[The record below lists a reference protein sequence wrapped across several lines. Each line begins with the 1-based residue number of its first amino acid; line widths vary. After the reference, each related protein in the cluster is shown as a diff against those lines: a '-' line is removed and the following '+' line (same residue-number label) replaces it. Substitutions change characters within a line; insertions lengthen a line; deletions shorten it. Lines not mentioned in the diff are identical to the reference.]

1 MSKFHRMV
9 VISAPSGAGKTT
21 ICNLLIK
28 QNNNFVLSIS
38 ATTRPP
44 RPSEKNGVDY
54 FFITEDEFWKKV
66 NNQEFLEY
74 ESVHGYYY
82 GTLKSQVNNLLEKGF
97 YVIFDIDVNGA
108 LTIKKKYLKS
118 ILIFLK
124 PPSMEELR
132 KRLIKR
138 KSDNKDEI
146 EKRLQRLPQEYEKA
160 EYFDYIVINDEL
172 NKTVEKIEKIIK
184 NNRHEVHNVSN

>member
-1 MSKFHRMV
+1 MSKFHQMI

-21 ICNLLIK
+21 ICNRLVK
-28 QNNNFVLSIS
+28 QNKNFILSIS

-44 RPSEKNGVDY
+44 RTTEKHGVDY

-66 NNQEFLEY
+66 RNQEFLEY

-82 GTLKSQVNNLLEKGF
+82 GTLKSQVSSLLEKGF

-108 LTIKKKYLKS
+108 LTIKKKYPKS
-118 ILIFLK
+118 ILVFLK

-138 KSDNKDEI
+138 KSDSKDEI
-146 EKRLQRLPQEYEKA
+146 EKRLRRLPQEYEKA

-172 NKTVEKIEKIIK
+172 SKTVEKIEKIII
-184 NNRHEVHNVSN
+184 NN